1 MSRRRLFSFFSI
13 ITLCSVLLGQG
24 CTRGPDA
31 ATAAASRRIELN
43 IWAVVDDVDVYNDIL
58 KDYHTLHPNVTL
70 NFRRLRLEEY
80 ESELLN
86 ALAEDRG
93 PDVFMVHNTWIGKYQ
108 SKIAPMP
115 LSTKTAVQRVIG
127 TVKKETVYV
136 LEDQP
141 TISVRRYKTEYPDA
155 VIADTIRTVNV
166 STNPDTR
173 DLQQRIIAVPMS
185 VDTLGLYVNKD
196 LLNVA
201 GIATVPATWD
211 AFQTAVPRLV
221 KQDTQG
227 ELLQTAV
234 GLGTGYNVEREP
246 DILTALM
253 MQNGTVMSAED
264 GSPTFAVIPPA
275 LSQLRDEP
283 PSFQALQFYTD
294 FANPAKSVY
303 TWNAKQPNSLDA
315 FIQGKTAFFLGY
327 SYHLPVIRARAPK
340 LNLGIS
346 ALPQIEGNPVVN
358 VANYW
363 NWTVSKK
370 TKSLDVAW
378 NFLNFMIQPEEAKKY
393 LDAANRPAAQRSL
406 LEAQLEDEDV
416 GVFASQVLT
425 AKSWYRGTD
434 PQAMEDAFQVMA
446 ENVLAGIEEIPTAIR
461 NAQTK
466 VAQTIEYSF

>member
-1 MSRRRLFSFFSI
+1 MLRRRLFSFASAL
-13 ITLCSVLLGQG
+13 TLCAVLFGQG

-31 ATAAASRRIELN
+31 ATAAAAKRVELN
-43 IWAVVDDVDVYNDIL
+43 VWGVIDDVDAYSDIL
-58 KDYHTLHPNVTL
+58 KDYHTLHPNVTIIY
-70 NFRRLRLEEY
+70 RRLRLEEF

-93 PDVFMVHNTWIGKYQ
+93 PDIFMVHNSWIGKYQ

-115 LSTKTAVQRVIG
+115 LSTKVAVQRVVG

-136 LEDQP
+136 LENQP
-141 TISVRRYKTEYPDA
+141 SISVRTYKNNYPDA
-155 VIADTIRTVNV
+155 VIADTVKTVNV
-166 STNPDTR
+166 STKADTR
-173 DLQQRIIAVPMS
+173 DLQQRILAVPMS

-196 LLNVA
+196 LLNAA
-201 GIATVPATWD
+201 GIATVPSTWD

-227 ELLQTAV
+227 ELLQSAV

-246 DILTALM
+246 DILAALM
-253 MQNGTVMSAED
+253 MQNGTVMSEVD
-264 GSPTFAVIPPA
+264 GSPTFSQLPASLSNVREEPPA
-275 LSQLRDEP
+275 YR
-283 PSFQALQFYTD
+283 ALEFYTD

-315 FIQGKTAFFLGY
+315 FIQGKAAFFIGY
-327 SYHLPVIRARAPK
+327 SYHLPIIRARAPK
-340 LNLGIS
+340 INLGIS
-346 ALPQIEGNPVVN
+346 PFPQIENTPIVN
-358 VANYW
+358 FANYW

-370 TKSLDVAW
+370 TKNVDIAW
-378 NFLNFMIQPEEAKKY
+378 NFLNFMIQPQEAKKY
-393 LDAANRPAAQRSL
+393 LDTAKRPAAEKSL
-406 LEAQLEDEDV
+406 LESQLEDESV

-434 PQAMEDAFQVMA
+434 PRAMEDAFEVMA
-446 ENVLAGIEEIPTAIR
+446 ENVLSGTEEIPTAIR